1 MANGSSNLRAW
12 LVRLGVLALGL
23 LGIVAVA
30 LLHRF
35 AHLGLGLTLGLEY
48 AAITC
53 VVWGL
58 NGFVLRTLPL
68 SGATL
73 LVFSAAVFGVLFL
86 VGYFVRD
93 VLGPFMT
100 GLAWERAHVG
110 YARLRRAFGR
120 LGVLVTSAGSE
131 ESVPLILGRLQ
142 RLHSTLSSLARSPR
156 RWLSTW
162 LSNEK
167 AVAPESN
174 GRS

>member
-58 NGFVLRTLPL
+58 NGFVLRTLL
-68 SGATL
+68 A
-73 LVFSAAVFGVLFL
+73 FL
-86 VGYFVRD
+86 VGEAKPCDPVDFPWMHPQQD
-93 VLGPFMT
+93 
-100 GLAWERAHVG
+100 
-110 YARLRRAFGR
+110 AFGATIREQLFHARGFSDDDKRGLVAFLKALNGPGPEPR
-120 LGVLVTSAGSE
+120 L
-131 ESVPLILGRLQ
+131 
-142 RLHSTLSSLARSPR
+142 LARP
-156 RWLSTW
+156 
-162 LSNEK
+162 
-167 AVAPESN
+167 
-174 GRS
+174 

>member
-35 AHLGLGLTLGLEY
+35 AHLRLGLTRGLEY

-68 SGATL
+68 AGAAL
-73 LVFSAAVFGVLFL
+73 LVFSAGVFGVLLL
-86 VGYFVRD
+86 VGCSVGV
-93 VLGPFMT
+93 VLGPFAT
-100 GLAWERAHVG
+100 G
-110 YARLRRAFGR
+110 
-120 LGVLVTSAGSE
+120 SAG
-131 ESVPLILGRLQ
+131 
-142 RLHSTLSSLARSPR
+142 
-156 RWLSTW
+156 
-162 LSNEK
+162 
-167 AVAPESN
+167 
-174 GRS
+174 